1 MQRGSASLS
10 YLVLFP
16 RNIRLLPRAIFRH
29 FKGFNIGLPGRGSKS
44 MVSQML
50 QNSTKIIFVQQ
61 KYLFNFDQNYF
72 HSIIMILQLLQ
83 CIVSQ

>member
-29 FKGFNIGLPGRGSKS
+29 FKGFNIGLAGRGSKS

-72 HSIIMILQLLQ
+72 HSIIIILQLLQ
-83 CIVSQ
+83 CIVS

>member
-29 FKGFNIGLPGRGSKS
+29 FKGFNIGLAERGSKS

-50 QNSTKIIFVQQ
+50 QNSTKIICVQQ

-72 HSIIMILQLLQ
+72 HSIIIILQLLQ
-83 CIVSQ
+83 CIVS